1 MRVLFCNIAWMKEY
15 RGVTDN
21 DTPVNGGSYVDDT
34 NDAHEAYNFDK
45 ITFDDDNEKL
55 PYCLGF
61 FETKCTNG
69 ESRNQLHI
77 EKIDDNVD
85 KNIEAIDD
93 VLVVWCAKGETNDFT
108 SVVGWYKNATVYR
121 YYQELEFSNGFIQD
135 YNVLAKAEDC
145 ILLPLN
151 VRSRRTM
158 WWVPR
163 VAKKNG
169 PSYGFGQANVWF
181 ANEKNNK
188 AKNDYINKLVN
199 QINEYNGENYMLK
212 ESLI

>member
-1 MRVLFCNIAWMKEY
+1 MRILFCNIAWMKEY

-34 NDAHEAYNFDK
+34 NNAHEAYNFDK
-45 ITFDDDNEKL
+45 ITFDDDNKKV

-85 KNIEAIDD
+85 ENIEAIDD

-135 YNVLAKAEDC
+135 YNVLAKAKDC

-199 QINEYNGENYMLK
+199 QIKNYNGENYMLK
-212 ESLI
+212 ES